1 MSEAPQKEYW
11 KPSVT
16 ADIVAVNSH
25 LAKFRDDGTFMNL
38 VLIKRSEKSEAFPD
52 TWALPGGFLDKGE
65 TVEQCA
71 VRELR
76 EETGLEARMLA
87 PIEVF
92 SRPDRDPR
100 GQVISH
106 AFFTMLI
113 SSDNQPLYI
122 KEGDDAKEIA
132 LFNLKGHCDVEKGE
146 LEVSLRC
153 VENGARIAFKATF
166 TRGWMGLIQ
175 THIEYDERKSNTTL
189 AFDHAE
195 IVARAILRMP
205 GLVNP
210 TPDMF
215 GRSRVEHAE
224 APDNCS
230 DAELKKRIQIP

>member
-132 LFNLKGHCDVEKGE
+132 LFNLKGHCEIEIFSVEYCCPK
-146 LEVSLRC
+146 
-153 VENGARIAFKATF
+153 EN
-166 TRGWMGLIQ
+166 
-175 THIEYDERKSNTTL
+175 
-189 AFDHAE
+189 
-195 IVARAILRMP
+195 
-205 GLVNP
+205 
-210 TPDMF
+210 
-215 GRSRVEHAE
+215 
-224 APDNCS
+224 
-230 DAELKKRIQIP
+230 